1 MSRHSAYTELLQR
14 HRKMVWRLC
23 WKYARG
29 HYDRCCD
36 LVQEVSIALW
46 IHFDDLRPDTLPE
59 EERAWV
65 HWWARSVLD
74 LQRRKERPSLL
85 PLTTV
90 ADTMAADNP
99 LAQQEEME
107 HLMAALSP
115 EEQRLVKLHIE
126 GYRSREIAE
135 MMGLGRD
142 VAYQRIHRALVKARK
157 AMLVA
162 FLLLVATSIA
172 IAVVPSW
179 RQRVF
184 GGGAA
189 EEEGAIPVSA
199 PKLRSSTLP
208 TLVDSVC
215 ATTPVS
221 KREVNWEYVGVGL
234 EGWSVTWCRN
244 DSSISYT
251 RTPGG
256 LIATVPRAF
265 VENDTLKIDSM
276 NISLKRTATTAALM
290 ALTTAPQAQVAY
302 DFQSVTPQ
310 GDTLFCTVTDS
321 AQHHV
326 SVRGDE
332 SVWNAPYIHYND
344 TLVIPSSVEHN
355 GVQFTVSALGDS
367 AFYNHGEI
375 TAAVIP
381 VSVTA
386 IGGMAFASTGINE
399 LVVPDSVNTIG
410 AKAFGLVPNVIYH
423 GAATGA
429 PWGALTVNGFEEDG
443 LFYLDISRTAVTA
456 CRPWVTQAVL
466 PASVRSIGRYAF
478 SLSQLESITLPEGL
492 ETIGNSAF
500 QSCSRLGSVV
510 IPSTVTEI
518 GRYAFYNAF
527 RTSSEA
533 TVTIAD
539 AECSIGQGAFCYSNM
554 SAIDLGSRVTSIGQ
568 DAFASLGRTDSIIVP
583 NSCTYLAAR
592 AFCYNY
598 SGCLRKVHLPDNLDT
613 IRDELLHGCTGLEEV
628 NIPQSVVYIGEMA
641 LAELF
646 SVMELTLPAGLT
658 YIGPWALG
666 SCTNISE
673 MTSLAVVPPQA
684 CDNSFEDLNANLML
698 TVPCGSVEGYRTAPY
713 WGDFQNIYDDCE
725 AVPEVEP
732 SEVIIKASW
741 RRIIVEGAEGEVVT
755 VYDAEGRQVTDAI
768 GRAQCILRVPDAGL
782 YLVKVGKRPAVKV
795 VSR

>member
-1 MSRHSAYTELLQR
+1 MDRNSAYYELLER
-14 HRKMVWRLC
+14 YRPMVWRLC
-23 WKYARG
+23 WRHARG
-29 HYDRCCD
+29 DWDRCND

-46 IHFDDLRPDTLPE
+46 EHFGQLRHDATTQE
-59 EERAWV
+59 QRAWV
-65 HWWARSVLD
+65 RWQTRSVLD
-74 LQRRKERPSLL
+74 LQRRKQHLVTEPFTDAMTETLVDEPESDKEKVAEVIELL
-85 PLTTV
+85 T
-90 ADTMAADNP
+90 
-99 LAQQEEME
+99 
-107 HLMAALSP
+107 P
-115 EEQRLVKLHIE
+115 EEQRLVRLQLC
-126 GYRSREIAE
+126 GYNAAE
-135 MMGLGRD
+135 VAQIMHLTRD
-142 VAYQRIHRALVKARK
+142 AVYQRMHRIIVKARN
-157 AMLVA
+157 ALLVL
-162 FLLLVATSIA
+162 FLLLLTSTLTV
-172 IAVVPSW
+172 AVVPQW
-179 RQRVF
+179 RQKVF
-184 GGGAA
+184 RPHGEAPQDSTPKQRMELQDPQAA
-189 EEEGAIPVSA
+189 LLRPWVEVDTFAVA
-199 PKLRSSTLP
+199 PPHSGHSWQYRQDEHALVYIRYAGTYAVRAVMHN
-208 TLVDSVC
+208 VDSSLFAQSQIPYNMFNVKRQAALA
-215 ATTPVS
+215 ATMAV
-221 KREVNWEYVGVGL
+221 L
-234 EGWSVTWCRN
+234 
-244 DSSISYT
+244 
-251 RTPGG
+251 
-256 LIATVPRAF
+256 
-265 VENDTLKIDSM
+265 
-276 NISLKRTATTAALM
+276 TTAAS
-290 ALTTAPQAQVAY
+290 AQMGY
-302 DFQSVTPQ
+302 DFKAVSPQ

-399 LVVPDSVNTIG
+399 LVVPDSVNTID

-443 LFYLDISRTAVTA
+443 LFYLDSSRTAVTA